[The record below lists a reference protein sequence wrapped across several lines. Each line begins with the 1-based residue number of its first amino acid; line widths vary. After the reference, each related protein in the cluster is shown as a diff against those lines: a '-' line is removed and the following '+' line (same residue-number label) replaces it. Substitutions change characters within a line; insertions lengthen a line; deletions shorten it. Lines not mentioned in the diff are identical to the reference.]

1 MGKKKK
7 VIGLIKYKLGGKIM
21 KLFLGFRAKTYSY
34 LITKGTKKYVIKRKI
49 TLKHYKSCLEATEL
63 K

>member
-1 MGKKKK
+1 
-7 VIGLIKYKLGGKIM
+7 M

-49 TLKHYKSCLEATEL
+49 TFKNYKSCLEATEL
-63 K
+63 KYNK